1 MRCDI
6 EKSCWFDDDY
16 ILEGDWVMC
25 ALLDLYIKVFEVK
38 DLISREI
45 CEQMEDYGWSVE
57 FRAGEML
64 FSYMCYLK
72 MLPLERNML

>member
-45 CEQMEDYGWSVE
+45 CEQMEDYG
-57 FRAGEML
+57 
-64 FSYMCYLK
+64 
-72 MLPLERNML
+72 